1 MVVKLRPAAVE
12 HGIWHDRTAWPFS
25 NTVQAPQ
32 TPTPQPNFVPVN
44 RNVSRKI
51 HSKGVSSST

>member
-1 MVVKLRPAAVE
+1 MVVKLRPAAAE

-44 RNVSRKI
+44 PSVSRRI
-51 HSKGVSSST
+51 HSSGVSSST